1 MFVPAAAPNVVTST
15 SSTTKET
22 EMAVIAVD
30 RSESVIS
37 IQRTQGT
44 RKLALR
50 GLAAVAIAAS
60 VALAAAGPA
69 AAYSG
74 TGSGQPGAV
83 VVPFVQGTHLPTP
96 TLMTQGMVA
105 ERSAASTG
113 TQYIRA
119 AYRVYRWNGS
129 SWVYKTGSTVAAT
142 LPAGYSKVTMPAWSV
157 SPTSGIGYYYV
168 ETTVTWQT
176 GAGAV
181 LGTMNIF
188 WTGPRDYQCA
198 TYLPCTP
205 GPGWIY
211 LG

>member
-1 MFVPAAAPNVVTST
+1 MLRLSPAPKFVTST
-15 SSTTKET
+15 DSTTEET
-22 EMAVIAVD
+22 EMAVSTINRPEQVAV
-30 RSESVIS
+30 
-37 IQRTQGT
+37 IQRTKGA
-44 RKLALR
+44 KVMLR

-60 VALAAAGPA
+60 VGLAAAGPA

-74 TGSGQPGAV
+74 SGSGQPGAV

-176 GAGAV
+176 GAGAL

-198 TYLPCTP
+198 TYFPCTP